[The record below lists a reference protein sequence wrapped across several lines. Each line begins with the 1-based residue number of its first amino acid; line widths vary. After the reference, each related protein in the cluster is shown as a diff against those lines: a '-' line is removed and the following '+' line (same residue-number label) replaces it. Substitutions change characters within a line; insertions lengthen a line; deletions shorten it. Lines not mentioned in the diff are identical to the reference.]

1 MRSRKLVN
9 YLYVDVQAGAAAQ
22 GRVPI
27 GRDHVHIFE
36 GLASLG
42 ANFHM
47 VEVTVW
53 EWLVETVC
61 IVGLTWPDVKAQKS
75 RTGLCDRAYDTE
87 LHYGSMSEVTR
98 TRMRP

>member
-47 VEVTVW
+47 VEVTV
-53 EWLVETVC
+53 
-61 IVGLTWPDVKAQKS
+61 
-75 RTGLCDRAYDTE
+75 
-87 LHYGSMSEVTR
+87 
-98 TRMRP
+98 